1 MAETVSAGARI
12 SGGGRCARGHGL
24 TVIPPSIFVACV
36 WGRGSFRCYSSVAEI
51 DGDWGPSPLV
61 TQSQD
66 HQHGGASQRRVS
78 DRDADRLPTNA
89 APLLLCVTTEL
100 STRAL
105 KTRWCTG
112 RENTSCRRSS
122 LSPRHQ
128 ATGIKGK
135 ILPAGRASAVR
146 EYGAANNIGAVCRD
160 RRNCHSRRKRSR
172 PDRRR
177 KNTRRKPASTHGTL
191 NTHSTRTA

>member
-1 MAETVSAGARI
+1 MNPAST
-12 SGGGRCARGHGL
+12 
-24 TVIPPSIFVACV
+24 FVACV
-36 WGRGSFRCYSSVAEI
+36 RGRGSFCCNSSVAEK
-51 DGDWGPSPLV
+51 DGDWGPFPLV

-66 HQHGGASQRRVS
+66 HQHGGASQRGVC

-89 APLLLCVTTEL
+89 ALLLLCVTTEL

-105 KTRWCTG
+105 KTRWCAG
-112 RENTSCRRSS
+112 RENTSCRSSS

-135 ILPAGRASAVR
+135 LLPAGKASAVR
-146 EYGAANNIGAVCRD
+146 EYGVANNIGAVCRD
-160 RRNCHSRRKRSR
+160 RRDCHSRRKRSR

-177 KNTRRKPASTHGTL
+177 KNTRRKPASTHDTL
-191 NTHSTRTA
+191 YTHSTRTA